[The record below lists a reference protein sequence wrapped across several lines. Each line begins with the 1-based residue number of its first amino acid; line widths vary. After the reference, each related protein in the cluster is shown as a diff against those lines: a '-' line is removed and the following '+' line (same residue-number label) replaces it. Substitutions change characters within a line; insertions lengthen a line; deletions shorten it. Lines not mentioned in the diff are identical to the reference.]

1 MTDISAFG
9 NCHWDSQ
16 CESQWWLSNAK
27 ISTNSAFNLQI
38 DIHFRLK
45 TLFIRGGRNCELSM
59 SCSRI
64 NAKIGRF
71 TYESR
76 IRPLTNLSILQQAWT
91 IITMSLFLLRKFISK
106 TFKLSWKMSID
117 QIKIPRTFS
126 LWKDRLI
133 FWGWGMTFISQNV
146 FQPEMCLKVHD
157 CYSIT

>member
-1 MTDISAFG
+1 MVQRGIRTKTYNTLLVNYIRPLL
-9 NCHWDSQ
+9 CHR
-16 CESQWWLSNAK
+16 
-27 ISTNSAFNLQI
+27 TQI
-38 DIHFRLK
+38 PSLGG
-45 TLFIRGGRNCELSM
+45 GGRNCELSM

-71 TYESR
+71 TYEPR

-91 IITMSLFLLRKFISK
+91 IITMSLFLHRKFISK